1 MSVKKK
7 FICLGCLVML
17 QWGMLSTLRGDENPY
32 RISISDIQSAVYKN
46 WIGVP
51 SSVDYTVYWE
61 VYQKEGE
68 VWNLTSHSALES
80 FRVFCYQEDGLQDES
95 HSGDLVGNF
104 YVFDAKKA
112 GVNYHLFVEG
122 YKNGNRVA
130 ISDTANAVIGKEL
143 RAGMPLAVIQWHQ
156 WIPLNGRIPMAIVGR
171 GEVFDNSTKAGQIAF
186 HFIWNFL
193 LAGLII
199 VLFCSHYMSLSNVF
213 PLKRRFY
220 IGRGFDHVYAQGIS
234 KDFQSILNEWRELA
248 ENANNHVRQGLEG
261 ENHLQL
267 EDMRMENVRFWREKG
282 AKTIRNLLDRLY
294 KFRNYPVAR
303 IIQAGLQNH
312 ELGGFRWLEV
322 SREIDQAIENRASTE
337 LEHIRRRCHMDWLW
351 NFGTLAPLF
360 GLFGTATGISRSF
373 SELSFL
379 SSEITQTELI
389 KKLSDGIFEA
399 LWTTIEGLFVGVSLM
414 LLYYFYY
421 NKLNWVYSKWE
432 EIYVHVSEK
441 L

>member
-1 MSVKKK
+1 MSVKKRL
-7 FICLGCLVML
+7 IYLGCLIL
-17 QWGMLSTLRGDENPY
+17 FQGGMLSSLRGDESSY
-32 RISISDIQSAVYKN
+32 KIFISDIQSVAHKN
-46 WIGVP
+46 WMGVP
-51 SSVDYTVYWE
+51 RLVDYTIYWE
-61 VYQKEGE
+61 IYQQEGTQ
-68 VWNLTSHSALES
+68 WNPADLTVCES
-80 FRVFCYQEDGLQDES
+80 FRVYCYQEDGLQDES

-104 YVFDAKKA
+104 YVFNAKKA

-130 ISDTANAVIGKEL
+130 LSDTANVVIGKEL
-143 RAGMPLAVIQWHQ
+143 RAGKPLAVVQWHQ

-199 VLFCSHYMSLSNVF
+199 VLFCSRYMSLSNVF

-220 IGRGFDHVYAQGIS
+220 IGRGFDHVYVQGIS
-234 KDFQSILNEWRELA
+234 KDFQSIVNEWRELA
-248 ENANNHVRQGLEG
+248 ENANDHVRQGLEG
-261 ENHLQL
+261 ENHVQL

-282 AKTIRNLLDRLY
+282 AKTIRHLLDRLY
-294 KFRNYPVAR
+294 KFRNYPVTR
-303 IIQAGLQNH
+303 IIQTGLENH

-322 SREIDQAIENRASTE
+322 SREVDRAIENRASSE
-337 LEHIRRRCHMDWLW
+337 LEHIRRRSHMDWLW
-351 NFGTLAPLF
+351 NLGTLAPLL

-373 SELSFL
+373 SELSYL
-379 SSEITQTELI
+379 STEITQTELI
-389 KKLSDGIFEA
+389 KRLSDGIFEA

-421 NKLNWVYSKWE
+421 N
-432 EIYVHVSEK
+432 
-441 L
+441 